1 MITEKIVR
9 LLRPRNR
16 TGLQRLWTRLGRF
29 LHLLVFRFIQ
39 DGGLHHTAT
48 LTYTTLLSLVP
59 LMTVSLAIFS
69 AFPVSDRVV
78 AQLQDF
84 VFQNMVPA
92 SGEVIRQYLEEF
104 SSKASRMTG
113 TGTVFLVIVAVMM
126 MGTIDHAFN
135 TIWQVRRRRSPLGM
149 FMVYWSILSLGPI
162 FMGASVVLTS
172 DFVSL
177 PLFEDAALTLGV
189 DRYGM
194 LGLMPVLASAAAF
207 TLLYMVVPNRSV
219 PLRHAVAGG
228 MLAALLF
235 ELAKRGFTLYV
246 TTFPTYEAIYGAL
259 AAVPVFLI
267 WIYLSWLVTLLGA
280 EFTYC
285 LWIYRDD
292 WHPERG
298 RGGDDLLLAYRL
310 LGHLW
315 EAQEGGDALAM
326 KRLLALEPVYSEEDL
341 ERLLLQLHKAHLVLR
356 TEQDEWALARDMGR
370 VSLLDLYRAGAFVLP
385 ASGGP
390 GKVAELAPVLDRL
403 EADLQRTLDLP
414 LSSLFEKKRSSGEPS
429 AKG

>member
-1 MITEKIVR
+1 MITEKIER
-9 LLRPRNR
+9 LLGGLNG

-39 DGGLHHTAT
+39 DGGLQHTAT

-126 MGTIDHAFN
+126 MGTIDRALN
-135 TIWQVRRRRSPLGM
+135 TIWQVRRKRSPLGM

-162 FMGASVVLTS
+162 FMGTSVVLTS
-172 DFVSL
+172 YFVSL

-189 DRYGM
+189 DRHGM
-194 LGLMPVLASAAAF
+194 LGLMPVLASATAF

-219 PLRHAVAGG
+219 PLRHALAGG
-228 MLAALLF
+228 VLAALLF
-235 ELAKRGFTLYV
+235 ELAKRGFALYL

-292 WHPERG
+292 WHPDG
-298 RGGDDLLLAYRL
+298 GGGGDDLLLA
-310 LGHLW
+310 
-315 EAQEGGDALAM
+315 
-326 KRLLALEPVYSEEDL
+326 
-341 ERLLLQLHKAHLVLR
+341 
-356 TEQDEWALARDMGR
+356 
-370 VSLLDLYRAGAFVLP
+370 
-385 ASGGP
+385 
-390 GKVAELAPVLDRL
+390 
-403 EADLQRTLDLP
+403 
-414 LSSLFEKKRSSGEPS
+414 
-429 AKG
+429 